1 MTMKIPTTIVL
12 ATTLVG
18 GLFLASCGNT
28 AQDQNEKM
36 ENKME
41 DVQDDLNETSAA
53 DTRAEFDRERN
64 DVLNELR
71 TMSND
76 IDSELARTNE
86 RLAKTDLKADKRA
99 EQEALKVELID
110 QKGRMD
116 VLISNVE
123 GSQEGSWVSVK
134 ETTKRDAAEVGNW
147 WTRTKENVDKKTD
160 ADNDKDGH

>member
-1 MTMKIPTTIVL
+1 MTMKTPTTLVL

-28 AQDQNEKM
+28 AQDQSDKM

-41 DVQDDLNETSAA
+41 GVQEELDEASAA
-53 DTRAEFDRERN
+53 DTRAEFERERN

-71 TMSND
+71 AMRDD
-76 IDSELARTNE
+76 IDSELNRTNE

-99 EQEALKVELID
+99 EQEALKVELVD
-110 QKGRMD
+110 QKGR
-116 VLISNVE
+116 VEALIANVE
-123 GSQEGSWVSVK
+123 GSQQGAWISVK
-134 ETTKRDAAEVGNW
+134 EETKRAADEVGNW

-160 ADNDKDGH
+160 VDQDKDGH